1 MKHIRS
7 KPRFLILEVI
17 NPQNQTE
24 WVLNA
29 MAEAEQ
35 LVKTYGG
42 DIITKEVQHRV
53 KPHPNTYVGTGKVE
67 WLLQT
72 VKDQEIDV
80 VVVNNIVNSGQ
91 LFRLEKALWK
101 VNTRIKVWDRV
112 DLILN
117 IFELHAKSTEAKL
130 QIELARIQHAGPR
143 IFGLGGTELSRQGAG
158 IGTRGLGETNIE
170 KERRLIKDR
179 TRKLKKELK
188 KLSKRQHQRIQQ
200 RQQQGMKTV
209 ALVGYT
215 SAGKTTLFN
224 QLTHKKKQTNQQL
237 FTTLESVVGRI
248 EGAPS
253 MDEVL
258 VSDTIGFIENL
269 PPFLVETFRSTL
281 FESLEATV
289 VLHVIDASDPHMTEK
304 IRAVEEILDDVGVE
318 QARLFVF
325 NKLDLVEAEEL
336 EKLRAQYPE
345 AAFVSAQM
353 GDGVEELVERVVYW
367 GEKPVEPTEV

>member
-1 MKHIRS
+1 MLLPMQYIRS
-7 KPRFLILEVI
+7 KPRFIILEVI
-17 NPQNQTE
+17 NPHHHTDWALE
-24 WVLNA
+24 A

-42 DIITKEVQHRV
+42 QIVAKEVQHRV
-53 KPHPNTYVGTGKVE
+53 KPHPSTYIGTGKLE
-67 WLLQT
+67 WLEQV
-72 VKDQEIDV
+72 VKDQDIDV
-80 VVVNNIVNSGQ
+80 VVINNIANSGQ

-101 VNTRIKVWDRV
+101 VNTKIKVWDRV

-117 IFELHAKSTEAKL
+117 IFELHAKSTKAKL

-143 IFGLGGTELSRQGAG
+143 IFGLGGTELSRQGGG

-170 KERRLIKDR
+170 RERRLIKDR

-188 KLSKRQHQRIQQ
+188 ALAKKQHSRIKKRQE
-200 RQQQGMKTV
+200 QGLKTV

-224 QLTHKKKQTNQQL
+224 QVTHKKKQTNQQL

-258 VSDTIGFIENL
+258 VSDTIGFIEKL

-289 VLHVIDASDPHMTEK
+289 VLHVIDASDPHMQEK
-304 IRAVEEILDDVGVE
+304 IATVEAILQEVGVE
-318 QARLFVF
+318 QAQLYVF
-325 NKLDLVEAEEL
+325 NKVDLLGEGELAE
-336 EKLRAQYPE
+336 LRARYPE
-345 AAFVSAQM
+345 AAFVSAKT
-353 GDGVEELVERVVYW
+353 GDGVDELVERVVYW
-367 GEKPVEPTEV
+367 D